1 MKLTQQDKARLLN
14 IDARTLR
21 NWRNNKPKLYE
32 IIQKGFAY
40 EELLNELEKK
50 IKEVRELEDKY
61 RS

>member
-1 MKLTQQDKARLLN
+1 LEVLYKDTPPHNL
-14 IDARTLR
+14 
-21 NWRNNKPKLYE
+21 PKLYE

-40 EELLNELEKK
+40 EELLSELEKK

>member
-1 MKLTQQDKARLLN
+1 LL
-14 IDARTLR
+14 AQSLAQ
-21 NWRNNKPKLYE
+21 NKILHNLPKLYE

-40 EELLNELEKK
+40 EELLSELEKK